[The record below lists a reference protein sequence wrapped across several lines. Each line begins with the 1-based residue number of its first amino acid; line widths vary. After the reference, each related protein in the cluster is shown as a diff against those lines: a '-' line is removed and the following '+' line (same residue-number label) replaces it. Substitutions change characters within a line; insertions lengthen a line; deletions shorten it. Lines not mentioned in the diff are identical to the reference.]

1 MKEGRKEG
9 MKRRMNKWELAIK
22 QMSVNWY
29 SRIND
34 CLCYYYFDLFGAW
47 WMAHQYRYLEQDGSF
62 SWTDYILFSRV
73 AVPLCVQEIC
83 FSHASLGL
91 QKKKKKR
98 WAGRRDFL
106 WSKRLWWAGQMHL
119 AEQSEEKSYLAY
131 TNSVLPSLKTSV
143 SFPKTFWEKPLG
155 KRVAQSQKVT
165 WEQFPVCLFG
175 QLSSCKILPCTQRR
189 LWTSAVLNNL

>member
-91 QKKKKKR
+91 QKKKKKDELAVEIFFGVR
-98 WAGRRDFL
+98 DSDGQDRCIWQNKVRRRAIWLIQILFYLHLKPQSHFQKHFGRNLLVREL
-106 WSKRLWWAGQMHL
+106 LSHKR
-119 AEQSEEKSYLAY
+119 
-131 TNSVLPSLKTSV
+131 
-143 SFPKTFWEKPLG
+143 
-155 KRVAQSQKVT
+155 
-165 WEQFPVCLFG
+165 
-175 QLSSCKILPCTQRR
+175 
-189 LWTSAVLNNL
+189 